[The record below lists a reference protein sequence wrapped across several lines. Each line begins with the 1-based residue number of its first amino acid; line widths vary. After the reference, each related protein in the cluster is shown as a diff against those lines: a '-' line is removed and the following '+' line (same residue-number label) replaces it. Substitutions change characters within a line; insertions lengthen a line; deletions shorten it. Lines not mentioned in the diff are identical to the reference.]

1 MKESQTIEWKSK
13 WRDEYLKWICGFAN
27 AEGGRLEIGKDDE
40 GKVVGVRDAE
50 RLMEELPN
58 KIRDL
63 LGIIVDVNLHTEEG
77 KEWISVEVGPHPY
90 PVSYKGQYHYRSG
103 STRQELKVAALNKFL
118 LQK

>member
-1 MKESQTIEWKSK
+1 MKESQGIEWKSK

-63 LGIIVDVNLHTEEG
+63 LGIITSRMPAISFQGTSGYSCFISPETRLVASPMISSWRTTASCTRVD
-77 KEWISVEVGPHPY
+77 S
-90 PVSYKGQYHYRSG
+90 
-103 STRQELKVAALNKFL
+103 
-118 LQK
+118 